1 MLILKKQII
10 TKTTVDVSL
19 EIRGENFESAYF
31 PFGLSEQKGIH
42 VE

>member
-10 TKTTVDVSL
+10 TKTMVDVSL
-19 EIRGENFESAYF
+19 ETWGENFEC
-31 PFGLSEQKGIH
+31 GLSEQKGIH